1 VRPACAILLL
11 VLALAA
17 SLTPAGCDFGSESE
31 PERAGGEPTV
41 PPAERTEPS
50 PRQGVRSPRQ
60 GVRSPEGMLI
70 RGWLQALQRNNYN
83 QAALF
88 FAPGALI
95 DQGVPFR
102 LRSDRAARRFN
113 ARLPCRADLVRLKD
127 EGKKVLASF
136 RLRAGPGGQCTG
148 IVRVRFSFR
157 GKRFS
162 EFVQLPGEDER
173 REQERGSGEPI

>member
-1 VRPACAILLL
+1 MRPARVILLS
-11 VLALAA
+11 VLLLAA
-17 SLTPAGCDFGSESE
+17 SVAPAGCDFGSESE
-31 PERAGGEPTV
+31 PERAGGEPTA

-50 PRQGVRSPRQ
+50 PRQGVRSP
-60 GVRSPEGMLI
+60 EGMLI
-70 RGWLQALQRNNYN
+70 RAWLQALQRNNYN

-127 EGKKVLASF
+127 EGEKVLASF

-148 IVRVRFSFR
+148 VVRVRFSFR

-162 EFVQLPGEDER
+162 EFVQLPSEAER
-173 REQERGSGEPI
+173 PEQERRSGEPI